1 MDDCSNQAFPSPGT
15 LRHGYIVIP
24 FARILPDI
32 LKIRLNGISVK
43 DLVRLGICFS
53 DDLQGL
59 CVDDIPELILPFPSR
74 LILSGQKYVSESD
87 KNPCRQSPD
96 PVLLIC
102 PVICIITSSLI
113 VS

>member
-43 DLVRLGICFS
+43 DLVRLWICFS

-59 CVDDIPELILPFPSR
+59 CVDDIPELILTSHAKMTAASDAYQFPSIR
-74 LILSGQKYVSESD
+74 GAMRSII
-87 KNPCRQSPD
+87 
-96 PVLLIC
+96 IC
-102 PVICIITSSLI
+102 PFCNDN
-113 VS
+113 